1 MEKQED
7 IASSSSMGTGKLNIG
22 FGVMAGGKWSALD
35 LELHYCVGVT
45 LSAVQG
51 YGISNTL

>member
-7 IASSSSMGTGKLNIG
+7 ITSSSSVGTRKLNFG
-22 FGVMAGGKWSALD
+22 FWVVAGGKWSALD

-45 LSAVQG
+45 LPAVQG
-51 YGISNTL
+51 DGISNTL